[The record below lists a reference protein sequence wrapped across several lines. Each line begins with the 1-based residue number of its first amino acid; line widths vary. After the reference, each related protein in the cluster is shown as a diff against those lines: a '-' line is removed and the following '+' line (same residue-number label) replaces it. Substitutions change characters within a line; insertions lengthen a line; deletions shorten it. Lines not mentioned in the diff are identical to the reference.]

1 MGKKHCNRNNTF
13 HDLIS
18 TLDKAEEI
26 ISKIEDISVKSPK
39 PKKQREKDVKRTGY
53 PRTVG
58 QLQKMQYT
66 VTYGNEHTRRR
77 TK

>member
-1 MGKKHCNRNNTF
+1 MGKKRYNRNNVF

-26 ISKIEDISVKSPK
+26 ISKIEDISVKSSK
-39 PKKQREKDVKRTGY
+39 LVMQREKAIQRTDY

-58 QLQKMQYT
+58 QLQKMQIQ
-66 VTYGNEHTRRR
+66 
-77 TK
+77 